1 MVAAVAAAVAAW
13 QWRGLVAV
21 AYVVC
26 DKKDYLNNMV
36 FTKNKAN
43 MEKLNAAKKKRDE
56 VESVELV
63 VGSVRLKSHCV

>member
-13 QWRGLVAV
+13 RWRGLVAV
-21 AYVVC
+21 AFVVS
-26 DKKDYLNNMV
+26 DKKDYRNNMV

-43 MEKLNAAKKKRDE
+43 MEKLNGAKKKRAE

-63 VGSVRLKSHCV
+63 VGCD

>member
-21 AYVVC
+21 AYVVS
-26 DKKDYLNNMV
+26 DKKDYSNNTV

-43 MEKLNAAKKKRDE
+43 MEKLNAAKKIK
-56 VESVELV
+56 
-63 VGSVRLKSHCV
+63 G